1 MQVRMI
7 RSMTGPEGTECR
19 KNESVEVDADTAQ
32 RWIDGGVAEA
42 LPVPDAPVETPAP
55 KSRKSTAAPSG
66 E

>member
-7 RSMTGPEGTECR
+7 RSMTGPDGTECK
-19 KNESVEVDADTAQ
+19 KNDTCEIDEETAQ
-32 RWIDGGVAEA
+32 RWIDGGVAEVI
-42 LPVPDAPVETPAP
+42 LPAVAELEPAP